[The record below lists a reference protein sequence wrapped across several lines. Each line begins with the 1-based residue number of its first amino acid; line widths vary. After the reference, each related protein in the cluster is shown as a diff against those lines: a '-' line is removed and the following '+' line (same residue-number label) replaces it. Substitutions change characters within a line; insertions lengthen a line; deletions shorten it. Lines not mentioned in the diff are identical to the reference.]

1 MEVEERIKLLES
13 IPVLENK
20 TYDQLVILN
29 QFADIVRYKPGKTIY
44 REGEPSTFIGF
55 IVSGEVELKIEEGPL
70 DKVFSILKARR
81 GIGFSLLDNQPRPVT
96 AQAVKETIIVQ
107 LRREKVEKL
116 CKGYTG
122 LAVLIYADLFY
133 FMINAFRVI
142 TSAIVDNINLIEY
155 KTGETLVEIL
165 QNQIRAVA
173 EAVIYRRL
181 SDEWVERLSQYM
193 TLATYQPGD
202 VLFKEHDPSDFIG
215 YIVEGRISFVKQR
228 ANEEAVNIG
237 ELGKGMMIGASI
249 FDDYLRLLTAT
260 VVAPTTLFMIKK
272 DDLERLKRHEPDLAL
287 ELFRDAAR
295 FMVQVLRIFG
305 KVAVKYLDVLPV

>member
-29 QFADIVRYKPGKTIY
+29 HFADIVRYKPGKTIY

-55 IVSGEVELKIEEGPL
+55 IVSGEVELKIEEGSI

-96 AQAVKETIIVQ
+96 AKAAKETIIVQ
-107 LRREKVEKL
+107 LFKEKLENL

-133 FMINAFRVI
+133 FMVNGFRAI
-142 TSAIVDNINLIEY
+142 TTAIVDNINLIEY

-165 QNQIRAVA
+165 QNQVRAMTEA
-173 EAVIYRRL
+173 EVYRRL
-181 SDEWVERLSQYM
+181 SDEWLERLSQYM
-193 TLATYQPGD
+193 THATFQPGD

-249 FDDYLRLLTAT
+249 FDDYLRLSTTTAIAT
-260 VVAPTTLFMIKK
+260 TTLFMIKK
-272 DDLERLKRHEPDLAL
+272 DDLERLKRDEPDLAL

-295 FMVQVLRIFG
+295 FMIQLLRIFG
-305 KVAVKYLDVLPV
+305 KVAVKYLDVLPA